1 MPVSVV
7 LPPDLLKSKFYEE
20 RYIKVNE
27 THYEYRTKDK
37 SPCAGCQGTSKN
49 PLIYGVSEPTGIGS
63 IKIGQYD
70 PLWMR
75 NAPKL
80 MLFDPSS
87 ALFLDN
93 RRINP

>member
-1 MPVSVV
+1 MS
-7 LPPDLLKSKFYEE
+7 LFKIIFEQINLFCFFYKNNILTFFKGCF
-20 RYIKVNE
+20 IK
-27 THYEYRTKDK
+27 
-37 SPCAGCQGTSKN
+37 GTSKN

-63 IKIGQYD
+63 TKIGQYD